1 MKKIF
6 ITGGSQGIGRAIAQ
20 RFHASGDYQVGIC
33 ARGQAG
39 LDAAAADMPGLHT
52 YICDVSDKAS
62 VQALVKTLQAEFGTL
77 DILVNNGGVFL
88 PGQMHSEDDA
98 VFEQL
103 MATNLNS
110 AYYFSKGMLPA
121 MITRGSGTVVNMCSI
136 ASITAYAHGGS
147 YSVSKFALLGFSKS
161 LREEM
166 KPKGIRVISVLPG
179 ATYTQSWA
187 GVDVPEERLMPAED
201 IAELVWTACHLSDR
215 SVIEE
220 IVIRPQLGDL

>member
-6 ITGGSQGIGRAIAQ
+6 ITGGSQGIGLAIAK
-20 RFHASGDYQVGIC
+20 RFYASGEYTVGIC
-33 ARGQAG
+33 ARSAAG
-39 LDAAAADMPGLHT
+39 LEAAKAEMPDLHT
-52 YICDVSDKAS
+52 YTCDVADKAA
-62 VQALVKTLQAEFGTL
+62 VKALAETLTRAHGAF

-88 PGQMHSEDDA
+88 PGQLHTEDDA

-121 MITRGSGTVVNMCSI
+121 MIAQGKGTVVNMCSI

-179 ATYTQSWA
+179 ATYTNSWA
-187 GVDVPEERLMPAED
+187 GVDVPEERLMPADD
-201 IAELVWTACHLSDR
+201 IAELVWTACALSDR